1 MRTLSPQ
8 LNIYILATITQGGV
22 KVKKQLHVNEV
33 IDRLR
38 GPDEIVPVSINFE
51 DILSYKD
58 CTYGDETSIGKTY
71 IRVTS
76 NDRGYLVTENYNTV
90 RKMMEDLRLE
100 DLRPCYRV
108 KIGTQVHYVPKN
120 EVEHIAIDEEN
131 SHTTLILKSG
141 DKIKTNQTM
150 IELRESAIEIP
161 F

>member
-1 MRTLSPQ
+1 
-8 LNIYILATITQGGV
+8 
-22 KVKKQLHVNEV
+22 
-33 IDRLR
+33 
-38 GPDEIVPVSINFE
+38 
-51 DILSYKD
+51 
-58 CTYGDETSIGKTY
+58 
-71 IRVTS
+71 
-76 NDRGYLVTENYNTV
+76 
-90 RKMMEDLRLE
+90 MMEDLRLE

-108 KIGTQVHYVPKN
+108 KIGYQVHYVPKN